1 MTPTEKQTWGSLISG
16 ILVFGWFIMKMT
28 DGFSIVAYEG
38 NSLLLIFIGVIIVT
52 IIAKIIM
59 AIAAA
64 IFLGPNKQDEDY
76 MQDERDL
83 AIERN
88 ADRIGFLVVTSLIA
102 IVIML
107 LVLQDS
113 SPSYR
118 LGIENWHLRIEGS
131 AGMFFVLMSSLF
143 VGHLLRDSAI
153 ILFYRRHAIAV

>member
-38 NSLLLIFIGVIIVT
+38 NSLLLIFISVIIVT
-52 IIAKIIM
+52 IIVKIIM

>member
-1 MTPTEKQTWGSLISG
+1 MTPTEKRTWGSLISG

-28 DGFSIVAYEG
+28 DGLSVVAYEG
-38 NSLLLIFIGVIIVT
+38 NALVSIFIGVIIAS
-52 IIAKIIM
+52 IIANIIT
-59 AIAAA
+59 ASAAA
-64 IFLGPNKQDEDY
+64 MFFGHNKQDEDY

-88 ADRIGFLVVTSLIA
+88 ADRIGFFAVTSLIA

-107 LVLQDS
+107 LLLQDS

-143 VGHLLRDSAI
+143 VGHLVRDSAT
-153 ILFYRRHAIAV
+153 ILFYRRHAMAV